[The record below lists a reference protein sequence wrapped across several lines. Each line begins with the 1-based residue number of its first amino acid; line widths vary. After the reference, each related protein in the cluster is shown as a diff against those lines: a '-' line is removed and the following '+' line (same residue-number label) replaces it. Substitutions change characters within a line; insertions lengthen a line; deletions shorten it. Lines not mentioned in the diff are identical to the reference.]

1 MVDVTVITALLAG
14 LISFISPCVLPL
26 VPGYLCF
33 ISGKSVQEMRD
44 EERRAENI
52 RPIAMNSLFF
62 IAGFSLVFILMGA
75 TATKLGEFVSFKL
88 SFLSKAAGIMLVLF
102 GLHMMGVF
110 KIKFLYM
117 EKRFHARR
125 KRLGLVGAFIVGLAF
140 AFGWTPCVG
149 PILAAVLTLAAMRE
163 GMREGILLLFVY
175 SMGLG
180 IPFFLTAIGLNTF
193 LRVFGRIKRHSW
205 LVEVV
210 SGVMLIII
218 GVMIYTNNLAQLASI
233 LPEHLSYLQDLL

>member
-1 MVDVTVITALLAG
+1 MVDVTVIAAFLAG
-14 LISFISPCVLPL
+14 LISFVSPCVLPL

-33 ISGKSVQEMRD
+33 ISGKSMQEMRD
-44 EERRAENI
+44 EEGKVRNLT
-52 RPIAMNSLFF
+52 PIALNALFF
-62 IAGFSLVFILMGA
+62 VAGFSLVFILMGA
-75 TATKLGEFVSFKL
+75 SATKLGEFISFRISL
-88 SFLSKAAGIMLVLF
+88 FSKIAGVVLVIF

-110 KIKFLYM
+110 KLKFLYL
-117 EKRFHARR
+117 EKRFHSRK
-125 KRLGLVGAFIVGLAF
+125 KRLGAVGAFLIGLAF

-149 PILAAVLTLAAMRE
+149 PILAGVLTLAATKESLGE
-163 GMREGILLLFVY
+163 GVFMLFVY

-180 IPFFLTAIGLNTF
+180 IPFLLTAIGLNTF

-205 LVEVV
+205 VVEVV

-233 LPEHLSYLQDLL
+233 LPESLSSIQDLL